1 VLFAGTTLC
10 RVLPESGVAFRFRRR
25 YVRYGLIPT
34 SPRPPGPALVFSPS
48 NVLPR
53 TGERTNIQ
61 PSLVD
66 GIIHLI
72 EPRVC
77 LNLRQ
82 QPCCPGRA
90 SASGASS
97 RRNPITPKAAACS
110 LLMVLKMVPGTR
122 TTNTGTRHGQRETGR
137 GQFLPLKSRGR
148 RIFIESWCCRRYL
161 IHQSRGPA
169 PSTALTTTRASPAL
183 EPRRLRQQK
192 RYFQGAQTGHRR
204 GARNEAPS

>member
-1 VLFAGTTLC
+1 M
-10 RVLPESGVAFRFRRR
+10 
-25 YVRYGLIPT
+25 
-34 SPRPPGPALVFSPS
+34 FSSS
-48 NVLPR
+48 NVSPQ

-66 GIIHLI
+66 GIIHPI

-82 QPCCPGRA
+82 QPCRPGQA
-90 SASGASS
+90 SASGGSS
-97 RRNPITPKAAACS
+97 PKRNPITPKTTAYS
-110 LLMVLKMVPGTR
+110 LLMVLKTVPGTQ
-122 TTNTGTRHGQRETGR
+122 TTKSGTRHGQKETERGR
-137 GQFLPLKSRGR
+137 SLPLKSGGR
-148 RIFIESWCCRRYL
+148 RIFTESWCCRRYP

-169 PSTALTTTRASPAL
+169 RFTALTTRRASPAP

-192 RYFQGAQTGHRR
+192 RDFQGAQTGHRR